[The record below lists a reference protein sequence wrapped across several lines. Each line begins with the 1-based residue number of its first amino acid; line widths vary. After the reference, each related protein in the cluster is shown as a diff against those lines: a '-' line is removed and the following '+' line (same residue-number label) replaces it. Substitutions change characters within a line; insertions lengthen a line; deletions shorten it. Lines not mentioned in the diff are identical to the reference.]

1 MSEGGAVPQ
10 EFWSTLER
18 IGAQERQS
26 GRMRQN
32 HLGVLREDPTEDM
45 RLLMDNFTGEEG
57 AR

>member
-1 MSEGGAVPQ
+1 
-10 EFWSTLER
+10 
-18 IGAQERQS
+18 
-26 GRMRQN
+26 MRQN